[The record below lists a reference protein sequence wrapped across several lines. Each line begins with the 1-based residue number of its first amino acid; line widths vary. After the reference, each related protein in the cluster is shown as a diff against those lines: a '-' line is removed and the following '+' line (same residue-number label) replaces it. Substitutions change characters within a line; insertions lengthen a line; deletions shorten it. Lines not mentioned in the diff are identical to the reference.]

1 MTLVDAYYLFS
12 CIFGAPKQYHQGLL
26 HQPLEHHLPILQ
38 HVVLVVGKQFV
49 HNNNHK
55 VGPLGQEVVQ
65 QHQHVEGGVADW
77 LLT

>member
-1 MTLVDAYYLFS
+1 MHITCLVVYLEPQNNIS
-12 CIFGAPKQYHQGLL
+12 DIHYGLL

-38 HVVLVVGKQFV
+38 QVVLVVGKQLV
-49 HNNNHK
+49 HNDNHK

>member
-1 MTLVDAYYLFS
+1 MHITCLVVYLEPQNNIS
-12 CIFGAPKQYHQGLL
+12 DIHHGLL
-26 HQPLEHHLPILQ
+26 HHPLEHHLPILQ
-38 HVVLVVGKQFV
+38 QVVLVVGKQLV
-49 HNNNHK
+49 DNDNHN

>member
-1 MTLVDAYYLFS
+1 MHITCLVVYLEPQNN
-12 CIFGAPKQYHQGLL
+12 IRDIHHDLL

-38 HVVLVVGKQFV
+38 QVVLVVGKQLV
-49 HNNNHK
+49 HNDNHK
-55 VGPLGQEVVQ
+55 VGPLGQEVVE

>member
-1 MTLVDAYYLFS
+1 MHITCLVVYLEPQNN
-12 CIFGAPKQYHQGLL
+12 IRDIHHDLL
-26 HQPLEHHLPILQ
+26 HQPLQHHLPILQ
-38 HVVLVVGKQFV
+38 HVVLVVGKQLV
-49 HNNNHK
+49 DNDNHN